1 MMLSNN
7 SKYHL
12 LFSSFD
18 FQTFGYILLNLGK
31 WIPNFSSNWVNFRD
45 HEDRFMTPNFMMKTN
60 FTPLEKR
67 RKQLCCW
74 YVFSNS
80 TFLVFRLIKQGEK
93 EGENLDPT

>member
-1 MMLSNN
+1 MAVLA
-7 SKYHL
+7 
-12 LFSSFD
+12 
-18 FQTFGYILLNLGK
+18 TFEIVGDYIMATFVVKERKTLKNLEFISRQIGS
-31 WIPNFSSNWVNFRD
+31 IFCD
-45 HEDRFMTPNFMMKTN
+45 HEEDRFMTPNFMMKTN

>member
-45 HEDRFMTPNFMMKTN
+45 HEDRFMTLNFMMKTN
-60 FTPLEKR
+60 FTPLGKR

>member
-67 RKQLCCW
+67 RKQLCCRC
-74 YVFSNS
+74 VFSNS